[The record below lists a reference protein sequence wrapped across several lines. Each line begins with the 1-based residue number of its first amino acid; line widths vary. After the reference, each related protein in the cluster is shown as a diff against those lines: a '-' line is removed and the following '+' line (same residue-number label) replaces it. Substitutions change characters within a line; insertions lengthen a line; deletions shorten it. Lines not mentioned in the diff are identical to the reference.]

1 MNIRYYFTDFIKG
14 IKNLYRWFPIIWKD
28 RDWDSYF
35 IFEILIS
42 KLKNTAKYNDSINYH
57 TNAKRDSQRMMTCVR
72 LIERVQEDYYSM
84 EWVNYE
90 TAKFEIVDSSGDS
103 LCKIKKIIS
112 SENFNDYF
120 AKYKLTHKK
129 VLSGKIV
136 KYGNHTDERIA
147 MTIADYKHEQARR
160 LLFAMIEKHI
170 EGWWV

>member
-1 MNIRYYFTDFIKG
+1 MYIRYYFTDFIKG

-103 LCKIKKIIS
+103 LYKIKKIIS
-112 SENFNDYF
+112 SENYNNYF

>member
-1 MNIRYYFTDFIKG
+1 MYIRYYFTDFIKG

-103 LCKIKKIIS
+103 LYKIKKIIS
-112 SENFNDYF
+112 SENYNNYF

-129 VLSGKIV
+129 VLSGEIV

>member
-1 MNIRYYFTDFIKG
+1 MRYYFTDFIKG

-42 KLKNTAKYNDSINYH
+42 KLKNTAKYNDSINYY

-72 LIERVQEDYYSM
+72 LIERVQEDYYST
-84 EWVNYE
+84 EWLDYE
-90 TAKFEIVDSSGDS
+90 TAKYEIVESSNNLYKARKITS
-103 LCKIKKIIS
+103 L
-112 SENFNDYF
+112 ENYNNYF
-120 AKYKLTHKK
+120 AKHKSAYKKI
-129 VLSGKIV
+129 LSGKIV
-136 KYGNHTDERIA
+136 KYGNSADERIA

-160 LLFAMIEKHI
+160 LLFAMMEKHI

>member
-72 LIERVQEDYYSM
+72 LIERVQKDYYSM
-84 EWVNYE
+84 EWLDYE
-90 TAKFEIVDSSGDS
+90 ISKFEIVKSGDN
-103 LCKIKKIIS
+103 LYRPRKLTF
-112 SENFNDYF
+112 SENYNDYF
-120 AKYKLTHKK
+120 TKHKSAYKK
-129 VLSGKIV
+129 VLSGEIV
-136 KYGNHTDERIA
+136 KYGNHTDERTA

-160 LLFAMIEKHI
+160 LLFAIMEKHI